1 MTPAGEVR
9 RALSP
14 MERWYWVCDRLSA
27 LNVVA
32 RVRVLGPCATADL
45 ERAAATLVRRHPLL
59 RVAVAADPEPRFVPA
74 TGPRVPV
81 RRVEATRPDQWQHE
95 VDEVELATPLD
106 HRAGPLIRVVHIR
119 HGRGAHG
126 HGEHGHGAH
135 GHGEDEHG
143 PDEHDVVLTASHV
156 IADGT
161 TALALLRELVEQAA
175 APSDAP
181 PRAPL
186 PPPEALLPARVN
198 GLPRA
203 VHLVALS
210 LADQLAAAL
219 ARPRR
224 LAPGTSV
231 PPTRRR
237 TRLLH
242 RELDP
247 ATLTRLVDRCRA
259 EGVTVHGALTA
270 ALALAVADEGGTRTA
285 RRVTIGSPV
294 DFRADLVPPVDP
306 LDAGAYVATVPS
318 HVRVEPGDLW
328 RTARGA
334 QRDLRRRRRLHHH
347 LALVSLLRF
356 ISPRSVEGSAGV
368 VAMIDRSG
376 PGNVCLS
383 NLGRL
388 DFPDRA
394 GTCALSGAQFA
405 AGISVSGYLVAA
417 VSTSH
422 SALHWNF
429 THVADAVDHRRA
441 ERLADRA
448 VGALRSALTTPPGP
462 ARRRNERST
471 MAKSGNRGAVV
482 LTGASSGLGEA
493 AALALARAG
502 FTVHAGVRS
511 EDAAARLA
519 RAHPA
524 IRPLLLDVTGE
535 DSVAAAGAEV
545 RREVGEAGLVG
556 LVNNAGICVSAPLE
570 CVPLDDLRAEL
581 EVNLIGAIAVTQEF
595 LPLLRTRARGAP
607 DGPAG
612 RIVNVSSGI
621 GRVAAPFLGPYAASQ
636 FAKEGVSDAL
646 RRELAP
652 LSVSVSVL
660 EPGAVMTP
668 IWSKV
673 AVAAR
678 DVLDKAPAEV
688 AALYRARFEAFVAAN
703 EARARGSRT
712 RPEAVAAAVV
722 HAMTARRPRT
732 RYRVGP
738 DAWTASVAARALPD
752 RVLDSVIRRQFRA
765 GEGRS

>member
-1 MTPAGEVR
+1 MNAVGEVR
-9 RALSP
+9 RSLSP
-14 MERWYWVCDRLSA
+14 MERWYWVCDQLSA

-32 RVRVLGPCATADL
+32 RVRVTGPCTTADL
-45 ERAAATLVRRHPLL
+45 ERAAETLVRRHPLL
-59 RVAVAADPEPRFVPA
+59 RVAVAADPEPCFVPA
-74 TGPRVPV
+74 ARPRVPV
-81 RRVEATRPDQWQHE
+81 RAVEATRPDQWEHE

-106 HRAGPLIRVVHIR
+106 WRTGPLIRVVHI
-119 HGRGAHG
+119 G
-126 HGEHGHGAH
+126 HGTDG
-135 GHGEDEHG
+135 
-143 PDEHDVVLTASHV
+143 HDVLLTASHV

-175 APSDAP
+175 DPSDTP

-186 PPPEALLPARVN
+186 PPPEELLPARLN
-198 GLPRA
+198 GLPRVA
-203 VHLVALS
+203 HLVALT
-210 LADQLAAAL
+210 LADQVAAAT

-224 LAPGTSV
+224 LEPSTPV
-231 PPTRRR
+231 PPDGRR

-247 ATLTRLVDRCRA
+247 ATLTRLVDRCGA
-259 EGVTVHGALTA
+259 EGVTVHAALTA
-270 ALALAVADEGGTRTA
+270 AMALAVAGEDGAGTPRP
-285 RRVTIGSPV
+285 VTIGSPV

-306 LDAGAYVATVPS
+306 RDAGAYVATVPS
-318 HVRVEPGDLW
+318 HVRVEPDDLW
-328 RTARGA
+328 ATARGA
-334 QRDLRRRRRLHHH
+334 QRDLRRRRRYHHH

-356 ISPRSVEGSAGV
+356 ISPRSVGGSARV

-383 NLGRL
+383 NVGRV
-388 DFPDRA
+388 DFPDRT
-394 GTCALSGAQFA
+394 GVCALSGAQFV

-417 VSTSH
+417 VTTSH

-429 THVADAVDHRRA
+429 THVADAVDRRRA
-441 ERLADRA
+441 GRLADRA
-448 VGALRSALTTPPGP
+448 VHALRSALQPPPGP
-462 ARRRNERST
+462 ARRRNERPT
-471 MAKSGNRGAVV
+471 MAKSGGRGAIVV
-482 LTGASSGLGEA
+482 TGASSGLGEA
-493 AALALARAG
+493 TALGLARAG
-502 FTVHAGVRS
+502 FTVYAGVRS
-511 EDAAARLA
+511 DTAADRLA
-519 RAHPA
+519 GAHPA
-524 IRPLLLDVTGE
+524 IRPLVLDVTRE
-535 DSVAAAGAEV
+535 DSVATAGVRV
-545 RREVGEAGLVG
+545 RRETGGTGLVG

-570 CVPLDDLRAEL
+570 CVPLDELRAEL
-581 EVNLIGAIAVTQEF
+581 EVNLVGAVAVTQEF
-595 LPLLRTRARGAP
+595 LPLLRTRTPGAP
-607 DGPAG
+607 AGPAG

-673 AVAAR
+673 AGTAH

-703 EARARGSRT
+703 EERARSSRT
-712 RPEAVAAAVV
+712 RPEAVAAAVA

-732 RYRVGP
+732 RYRVGS
-738 DAWTASVAARALPD
+738 DSWTASVAARVLPD
-752 RVLDSVIRRQFRA
+752 RVLDSVIRRQFPA
-765 GEGRS
+765 GEGQR